1 MTERY
6 LDSDN
11 NSLSLFYGLSWPLIV
26 GMIACIGLLTLSSWH
41 TSVDPDTYMHL
52 SIGQW
57 ILDHRSIPAMDIYS
71 HTMRGGVWTAHEW
84 LSECIFAAFYN
95 LGGWSALVMLVALM
109 LALTLALLLRFLL
122 NRVPPIYAI
131 FFTAITYSA
140 LANHLLIR
148 PHVLSWPLLLVWCSV
163 LINVSEKQQGPPWF
177 LLPLMVLW
185 ANLHGSF
192 VFGLAIAIP
201 LGAQAL
207 WDCLPSKR
215 MRLFREWIIFWL
227 LAVGACMLTPLGLE
241 GLLFPFSL
249 FKLSHLGA
257 ITEWMPYEFI
267 GLGGLEITLASY
279 FILALMG
286 LIQTR
291 FIHALLIAG
300 LLYQALTHNRYVSIF
315 GLITP
320 LLIASSFGRRYF
332 LLNGANTSKIDQF
345 FERASGLASKK
356 TICISGVVILL
367 ATIIS
372 AHFKH
377 HEPSRLVHPI
387 DAVDFVVSQ
396 GISGPVLN
404 TYEFGGYLISRG
416 IPVFIDGRADLYD
429 EKVLGPYLEAIRD
442 GNPSALDKVIQAYGI
457 TWVLMR
463 PESSARAYFDS
474 HPQWKNRY
482 EDKTAIIFTL
492 SPLGSG
498 SMRLAQ

>member
-1 MTERY
+1 
-6 LDSDN
+6 
-11 NSLSLFYGLSWPLIV
+11 
-26 GMIACIGLLTLSSWH
+26 
-41 TSVDPDTYMHL
+41 
-52 SIGQW
+52 
-57 ILDHRSIPAMDIYS
+57 
-71 HTMRGGVWTAHEW
+71 
-84 LSECIFAAFYN
+84 
-95 LGGWSALVMLVALM
+95 
-109 LALTLALLLRFLL
+109 
-122 NRVPPIYAI
+122 
-131 FFTAITYSA
+131 
-140 LANHLLIR
+140 
-148 PHVLSWPLLLVWCSV
+148 
-163 LINVSEKQQGPPWF
+163 
-177 LLPLMVLW
+177 MVLW

-315 GLITP
+315 GLMTP

-345 FERASGLASKK
+345 FERASGFASKK
-356 TICISGVVILL
+356 Q
-367 ATIIS
+367 
-372 AHFKH
+372 F
-377 HEPSRLVHPI
+377 
-387 DAVDFVVSQ
+387 
-396 GISGPVLN
+396 
-404 TYEFGGYLISRG
+404 
-416 IPVFIDGRADLYD
+416 
-429 EKVLGPYLEAIRD
+429 
-442 GNPSALDKVIQAYGI
+442 
-457 TWVLMR
+457 
-463 PESSARAYFDS
+463 
-474 HPQWKNRY
+474 
-482 EDKTAIIFTL
+482 L
-492 SPLGSG
+492 SV
-498 SMRLAQ
+498 AW